1 MRPVTIAVLLLALA
15 IALPS
20 GAAQAQSVSGT
31 EAQTLRD
38 EIRRLNERLDKLQE
52 SSAPQAAPAPAP
64 AQVAP
69 APAPVPASV
78 PAGVVTAQV
87 PPATGEREIKMER
100 DHPFEIVGL
109 PKPEVAGFR
118 IGGFFVGSVNF
129 NNRLQINP
137 EFAGSAPASSRPG
150 EVDFRF
156 DQFTIGVYKSFAPW
170 LSAGASIEVERHG
183 HIHSH
188 GFDPAFGCPGT
199 GLCIE
204 QFGSEGIETEVS
216 LHRFYITGIVPL
228 GNGVAPV

>member
-1 MRPVTIAVLLLALA
+1 MRAVMIAVLLLALA
-15 IALPS
+15 FVLPS

-38 EIRRLNERLDKLQE
+38 EIRRLNERLDKLQGPSE
-52 SSAPQAAPAPAP
+52 PQTVPTPAP

-69 APAPVPASV
+69 APAPAPDPAPALTQPAPSSVSPAV

-87 PPATGEREIKMER
+87 PPATGEREIKLER

-129 NNRLQINP
+129 NNRLQLNP
-137 EFAGSAPASSRPG
+137 EFAGNAPASSRPG
-150 EVDFRF
+150 ETDFRF

-170 LSAGASIEVERHG
+170 LSAGASIEVER
-183 HIHSH
+183 
-188 GFDPAFGCPGT
+188 
-199 GLCIE
+199 
-204 QFGSEGIETEVS
+204 
-216 LHRFYITGIVPL
+216 
-228 GNGVAPV
+228 